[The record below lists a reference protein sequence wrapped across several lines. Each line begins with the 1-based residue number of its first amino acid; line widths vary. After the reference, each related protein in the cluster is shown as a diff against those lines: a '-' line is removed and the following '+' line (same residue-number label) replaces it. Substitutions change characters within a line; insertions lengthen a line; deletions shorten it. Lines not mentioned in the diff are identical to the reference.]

1 LSIITELVA
10 ASGVVGVVAVVGR
23 IIIVWLAL
31 RETKPED
38 RPTIITALAE
48 LFRWWRAR

>member
-1 LSIITELVA
+1 LSTITEFLA
-10 ASGVVGVVAVVGR
+10 ASAVVGVVTVVGR
-23 IIIVWLAL
+23 ITIVWLAL

-48 LFRWWRAR
+48 LFRWWRLR